1 MARITDET
9 KIERI
14 RESAMQMVVLR
25 GYGGASILEIARKAG
40 VAEGYLY
47 RFYKS
52 KSELVDDLLYSTLN
66 EIIEKLEGL
75 MKEEELSVYS
85 IFRQLIDVLFD
96 WANFQADKIKF
107 LFVLMH
113 DYNFEIR
120 ESQRDRIYDLCR
132 RVKEKGIQSGKIREE
147 IDEEEI
153 LLLAVSYPI
162 QFINLR
168 LKNFFHRTDLGMDEK
183 EKVLRS
189 CINSLK

>member
-1 MARITDET
+1 
-9 KIERI
+9 
-14 RESAMQMVVLR
+14 MQMVVLK

-66 EIIEKLEGL
+66 EIIEKLEIL
-75 MKEEELSVYS
+75 MKDETLSVDS

-96 WANFQADKIKF
+96 WSNFQPDKIKF

-120 ESQRDRIYDLCR
+120 ESQRDHICDLCR
-132 RVKEKGIQSGKIREE
+132 RVKEKGIQSGKIREG

-168 LKNFFHRTDLGMDEK
+168 LKNFFHRSDLGMDEK
-183 EKVLRS
+183 EKVLRI

>member
-1 MARITDET
+1 MKDET
-9 KIERI
+9 
-14 RESAMQMVVLR
+14 
-25 GYGGASILEIARKAG
+25 
-40 VAEGYLY
+40 
-47 RFYKS
+47 
-52 KSELVDDLLYSTLN
+52 
-66 EIIEKLEGL
+66 
-75 MKEEELSVYS
+75 LSVDS

-96 WANFQADKIKF
+96 WSNFQPDKIKF

-120 ESQRDRIYDLCR
+120 ESQRDHICDLCR
-132 RVKEKGIQSGKIREE
+132 RVKEKGIQSGKIREG

-168 LKNFFHRTDLGMDEK
+168 LKNFFHRSDLGMDEK
-183 EKVLRS
+183 EKVLRI